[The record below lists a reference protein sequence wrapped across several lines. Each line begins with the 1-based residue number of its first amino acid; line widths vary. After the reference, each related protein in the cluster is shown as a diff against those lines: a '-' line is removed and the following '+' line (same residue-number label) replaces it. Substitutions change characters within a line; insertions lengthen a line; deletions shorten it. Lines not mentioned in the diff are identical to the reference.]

1 MLNSIQFIASLL
13 TIHGQYTMQVPIS
26 ISDIAVVHSGLVDY
40 LKAWQTQRE
49 IHESVVLGKQKN
61 TLILIEHPSVYTAG
75 RRTDI
80 LERPQDGTP
89 VIDVD
94 RGGRITWHGPGQI
107 VGYPIVRLEKRNE
120 VVGFVRNLESAIIE
134 TLADFDI
141 KGISIAGKTGVWIK
155 DAMGERKIAAIGVR
169 VAKGVTMHGF
179 ALNVAPD
186 LEKFNSI
193 VPCGMPEAETTS
205 MQKELNRTISIAE
218 VTPTLEKHMV
228 EALAQVSKLES

>member
-1 MLNSIQFIASLL
+1 MPVA
-13 TIHGQYTMQVPIS
+13 V
-26 ISDIAVVHSGLVDY
+26 SDIEVIHCGLLDY
-40 LKAWQTQRE
+40 EKSWQLQRE
-49 IHESVVLGKQKN
+49 LHQKVADGSNSN

-120 VVGFVRNLESAIIE
+120 VVGFVRNLEAALIA
-134 TLADFDI
+134 TLAEFDI
-141 KGISIAGKTGVWIK
+141 NGISIAGKTGVWINDEK
-155 DAMGERKIAAIGVR
+155 GERKISAIGVR

-179 ALNVAPD
+179 ALNVCPD
-186 LEKFNSI
+186 LSKFNAI
-193 VPCGMPEAETTS
+193 IPCGMPDAETTS

-218 VTPTLEKHMV
+218 VTPVLEKHMV
-228 EALAQVSKLES
+228 IALARVSKLEA

>member
-1 MLNSIQFIASLL
+1 MTVA
-13 TIHGQYTMQVPIS
+13 
-26 ISDIAVVHSGLVDY
+26 ISDIAVIHSGLVDY
-40 LKAWQTQRE
+40 EKSWQTQRE
-49 IHESVVLGKQKN
+49 IHDLVVSGSQKN

-120 VVGFVRNLESAIIE
+120 VVSFVRNLEEGLIA
-134 TLADFDI
+134 TLSDFGI
-141 KGISIAGKTGVWIK
+141 NGISIAGKTGVWIQ
-155 DAMGERKIAAIGVR
+155 DEISERKIAAIGVR

-179 ALNVAPD
+179 ALNVSPD
-186 LEKFNSI
+186 LSKFNSI
-193 VPCGMPEAETTS
+193 IPCGMPEAQTTS
-205 MQKELNRTISIAE
+205 MEKELNRTITIAE
-218 VTPTLEKHMV
+218 VTPKLEKHMV
-228 EALAQVSKLES
+228 EALARVSKLDT

>member
-1 MLNSIQFIASLL
+1 MAVAVDQIAV
-13 TIHGQYTMQVPIS
+13 IHG
-26 ISDIAVVHSGLVDY
+26 GLLGY
-40 LKAWQTQRE
+40 EASWAMQRE
-49 IHESVVLGKQKN
+49 LHQAVADGVKEN

-120 VVGFVRNLESAIIE
+120 VVGFVRTMEGALIR
-134 TLADFDI
+134 TLSKF
-141 KGISIAGKTGVWIK
+141 GITGIQIDGKTGVWIK
-155 DAMGERKIAAIGVR
+155 DESGERKIAAIGVR

-179 ALNVAPD
+179 ALNVCPE
-186 LEKFNSI
+186 LSYFERI
-193 VPCGMPEAETTS
+193 IPCGMPEAQTTS
-205 MQKELNRTISIAE
+205 MAKELKREISIAE
-218 VTPTLEKHMV
+218 VTPILQDEMV
-228 EALAQVSKLES
+228 AALATVSKLAI

>member
-1 MLNSIQFIASLL
+1 MPVA
-13 TIHGQYTMQVPIS
+13 V
-26 ISDIAVVHSGLVDY
+26 SDIEVIHSGLLDY
-40 LKAWQTQRE
+40 EKSWQLQRE
-49 IHESVVLGKQKN
+49 IHQAVADGAKSN

-120 VVGFVRNLESAIIE
+120 VVGFVRNLEDALIA
-134 TLADFDI
+134 TLAEFGI
-141 KGISIAGKTGVWIK
+141 NGISIAGKTGVWIK
-155 DAMGERKIAAIGVR
+155 DEKGERKISAIGVR

-179 ALNVAPD
+179 ALNVCPD
-186 LEKFNSI
+186 LTKFNAI
-193 VPCGMPEAETTS
+193 IPCGMPDAETTS

-218 VTPTLEKHMV
+218 VTPALEKHMV
-228 EALAQVSKLES
+228 IALARVSKLEA

>member
-1 MLNSIQFIASLL
+1 MDYEAS
-13 TIHGQYTMQVPIS
+13 
-26 ISDIAVVHSGLVDY
+26 
-40 LKAWQTQRE
+40 WQMQRE
-49 IHESVVLGKQKN
+49 IHSEVAEGSRAN

-120 VVGFVRNLESAIIE
+120 VVGFVRTLEEGLIE
-134 TLADFDI
+134 TLAEFGI
-141 KGISIAGKTGVWIK
+141 HGISIAGKTGVWIK
-155 DAMGERKIAAIGVR
+155 DEKSERKISAIGVR

-179 ALNVAPD
+179 ALNVSPD
-186 LEKFNSI
+186 LSKFESI
-193 VPCGMPEAETTS
+193 IPCGMPEAETTS
-205 MQKELNRTISIAE
+205 MAKELNRTISIAE
-218 VTPTLEKHMV
+218 VTPVLEKHLV
-228 EALAQVSKLES
+228 KALAKVSKLEP

>member
-1 MLNSIQFIASLL
+1 MPVAA
-13 TIHGQYTMQVPIS
+13 
-26 ISDIAVVHSGLVDY
+26 SDIAVIQSGLMDY
-40 LKAWQTQRE
+40 EKSWQMQRD
-49 IHESVVLGKQKN
+49 IHVEVAEGSRAN

-120 VVGFVRNLESAIIE
+120 VVGFVRNLEDALIA
-134 TLADFDI
+134 TLAEFGI
-141 KGISIAGKTGVWIK
+141 SGISIAGKTGVWIK
-155 DAMGERKIAAIGVR
+155 DEKGERKISAIGVR

-179 ALNVAPD
+179 ALNVCPD
-186 LEKFNSI
+186 LNNFNAI
-193 VPCGMPEAETTS
+193 IPCGMPEAETTS
-205 MQKELNRTISIAE
+205 MEKELNRTISIAE
-218 VTPTLEKHMV
+218 VAPVLEKHMV
-228 EALAQVSKLES
+228 LALAQVSKLAP

>member
-1 MLNSIQFIASLL
+1 MDYEAS
-13 TIHGQYTMQVPIS
+13 
-26 ISDIAVVHSGLVDY
+26 
-40 LKAWQTQRE
+40 WQMQRE
-49 IHESVVLGKQKN
+49 IHSEVAEGTRAN

-120 VVGFVRNLESAIIE
+120 VVGFVRTLEEGLIE
-134 TLADFDI
+134 TLSEFGI
-141 KGISIAGKTGVWIK
+141 HGISIAGKTGVWIK
-155 DAMGERKIAAIGVR
+155 DERSERKISAIGVR

-179 ALNVAPD
+179 ALNVSPD
-186 LEKFNSI
+186 LSKFESI
-193 VPCGMPEAETTS
+193 IPCGMPEAETTS
-205 MQKELNRTISIAE
+205 MAKELNRTISIAE
-218 VTPTLEKHMV
+218 VTPVLEKHLV
-228 EALAQVSKLES
+228 KALAKVSKLEP

>member
-1 MLNSIQFIASLL
+1 
-13 TIHGQYTMQVPIS
+13 VPVAT
-26 ISDIAVVHSGLVDY
+26 SDIAVIHSGLVDY
-40 LKAWQTQRE
+40 EASWMKQRE
-49 IHESVVLGKQKN
+49 IHEKVVAGSERN

-120 VVGFVRNLESAIIE
+120 VVGFVRNLEEALIA
-134 TLADFDI
+134 TLSEFGI
-141 KGISIAGKTGVWIK
+141 NGISIAGKTGVWIK
-155 DAMGERKIAAIGVR
+155 DEKSERKISAIGVR

-179 ALNVAPD
+179 ALNVSPD
-186 LEKFNSI
+186 LTKFESI
-193 VPCGMPEAETTS
+193 IPCGMPEAETTS
-205 MQKELNRTISIAE
+205 MAKELNRTISIAD
-218 VTPTLEKHMV
+218 VTPVLEKHMV
-228 EALAQVSKLES
+228 LALARVSKLAI

>member
-1 MLNSIQFIASLL
+1 MTVA
-13 TIHGQYTMQVPIS
+13 
-26 ISDIAVVHSGLVDY
+26 ISDIAVIHSGLVDY
-40 LKAWQTQRE
+40 EKSWQTQRE
-49 IHESVVLGKQKN
+49 IHDLVVSGSQKN

-120 VVGFVRNLESAIIE
+120 VVSFVRNLEEGLIA
-134 TLADFDI
+134 TLSDFGI
-141 KGISIAGKTGVWIK
+141 NGISIAGKTGVWIQ
-155 DAMGERKIAAIGVR
+155 DEISERKIAAIGVR

-179 ALNVAPD
+179 ALNVSPD
-186 LEKFNSI
+186 LSKFNSI
-193 VPCGMPEAETTS
+193 IPCGMPEAQTTS
-205 MQKELNRTISIAE
+205 MEKELNRTITIAE
-218 VTPTLEKHMV
+218 VTPNLEKHMV
-228 EALAQVSKLES
+228 EALARVSKLET

>member
-1 MLNSIQFIASLL
+1 MPVA
-13 TIHGQYTMQVPIS
+13 V
-26 ISDIAVVHSGLVDY
+26 SDIEVIHCGLLDY
-40 LKAWQTQRE
+40 EKSWQLQRE
-49 IHESVVLGKQKN
+49 LHQKVADGSNSN

-94 RGGRITWHGPGQI
+94 CGGRITWHGPGQI

-120 VVGFVRNLESAIIE
+120 VVGFVRNLEAALIA
-134 TLADFDI
+134 TLAEFDI
-141 KGISIAGKTGVWIK
+141 NGISIAGKTGVWINDEK
-155 DAMGERKIAAIGVR
+155 GERKISAIGVR

-179 ALNVAPD
+179 ALNVCPD
-186 LEKFNSI
+186 LSKFNAI
-193 VPCGMPEAETTS
+193 IPCGMPDAETTS

-218 VTPTLEKHMV
+218 VTPVLEKHMV
-228 EALAQVSKLES
+228 IALARVSKLEA

>member
-1 MLNSIQFIASLL
+1 MPVAA
-13 TIHGQYTMQVPIS
+13 
-26 ISDIAVVHSGLVDY
+26 SDIAVIHSGLMEY
-40 LKAWQTQRE
+40 EKSWQMQRD
-49 IHESVVLGKQKN
+49 IHLEVAEGSRAN

-120 VVGFVRNLESAIIE
+120 VVGFVRNLEEALIA
-134 TLADFDI
+134 TLAEFGI
-141 KGISIAGKTGVWIK
+141 TGISISGKTGVWIK
-155 DAMGERKIAAIGVR
+155 DEKGERKISAIGVR

-179 ALNVAPD
+179 ALNVCPD
-186 LEKFNSI
+186 LTKFNSI
-193 VPCGMPEAETTS
+193 IPCGMPEAETTS
-205 MQKELNRTISIAE
+205 MEKELNRTISIVE
-218 VTPTLEKHMV
+218 VTPVLEKHMV
-228 EALAQVSKLES
+228 EALAKVSKLAI

>member
-1 MLNSIQFIASLL
+1 MDYEKSWQMQRD
-13 TIHGQYTMQVPIS
+13 IHVEVAEGS
-26 ISDIAVVHSGLVDY
+26 RA
-40 LKAWQTQRE
+40 
-49 IHESVVLGKQKN
+49 N

-120 VVGFVRNLESAIIE
+120 VVGFVRNLEDALIA
-134 TLADFDI
+134 TLAEFGI
-141 KGISIAGKTGVWIK
+141 SGISIAGKTGVWIK
-155 DAMGERKIAAIGVR
+155 DEKGERKISAIGVR

-179 ALNVAPD
+179 ALNVCPD
-186 LEKFNSI
+186 LNNFNAI
-193 VPCGMPEAETTS
+193 IPCGMPEAETTS
-205 MQKELNRTISIAE
+205 MEKELNRTISIAE
-218 VTPTLEKHMV
+218 VAPVLEKHMV
-228 EALAQVSKLES
+228 LALAQVSKLAP

>member
-1 MLNSIQFIASLL
+1 M
-13 TIHGQYTMQVPIS
+13 
-26 ISDIAVVHSGLVDY
+26 
-40 LKAWQTQRE
+40 QRE
-49 IHESVVLGKQKN
+49 IHQAVADGAKSN

-120 VVGFVRNLESAIIE
+120 VVGFVRNLEEALIATIAE
-134 TLADFDI
+134 FDI
-141 KGISIAGKTGVWIK
+141 NGISIAGKTGVWIK
-155 DAMGERKIAAIGVR
+155 DEKGERKISAIGVR

-179 ALNVAPD
+179 ALNVCPD
-186 LEKFNSI
+186 LTKFNAI
-193 VPCGMPEAETTS
+193 IPCGMPEAETTS
-205 MQKELNRTISIAE
+205 MQRELNRTISIAE
-218 VTPTLEKHMV
+218 VTPVLEKHMV
-228 EALAQVSKLES
+228 KALAQVSKLEA